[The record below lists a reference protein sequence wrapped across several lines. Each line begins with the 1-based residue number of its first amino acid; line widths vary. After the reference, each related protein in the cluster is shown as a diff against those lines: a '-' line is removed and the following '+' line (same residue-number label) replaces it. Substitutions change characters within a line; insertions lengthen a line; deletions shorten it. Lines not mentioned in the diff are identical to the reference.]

1 MKYVII
7 ENNECIFIDDNLNRL
22 KDTLEFLPQYSEK
35 DIISI
40 DETKLEMAYNG
51 KCYIKGFAPKQ
62 PVEEKQEQVR
72 EVRNSYLIQ
81 YVDPY
86 QLILRWEALSED
98 QKIDIINYRQY
109 LLDYTKEENWWE
121 QNPLTLDE
129 WKEQNK

>member
-1 MKYVII
+1 MLKYAKII
-7 ENNECIFIDDNLNRL
+7 NE
-22 KDTLEFLPQYSEK
+22 
-35 DIISI
+35 
-40 DETKLEMAYNG
+40 ETKQCEVGIGTNTEFYKSIGMAEMDVEQAYNG
-51 KCYIKGFAPKQ
+51 KWYIRGYEPQQ

-81 YVDPY
+81 YVDSY
-86 QLILRWEALSED
+86 QLILRWESLSED

>member
-1 MKYVII
+1 MLKYAKII
-7 ENNECIFIDDNLNRL
+7 NE
-22 KDTLEFLPQYSEK
+22 DTKQCEVGIGTNTEFY
-35 DIISI
+35 ISI
-40 DETKLEMAYNG
+40 GMTEMEVVQAYNG
-51 KCYIKGFAPKQ
+51 KWYIKGFEPQQ

-121 QNPLTLDE
+121 QNPLTFDE

>member
-7 ENNECIFIDDNLNRL
+7 ENNECIFVDDKLNRL
-22 KDTLEFLPQYSEK
+22 KDTLEFLPQYSEE

-40 DETKLEMAYNG
+40 DETELEMAFNG
-51 KCYIKGFAPKQ
+51 KWYIKGYAPQQ
-62 PVEEKQEQVR
+62 PIEEKQEQVR
-72 EVRNSYLIQ
+72 EVRNSYLVE

-109 LLDYTKEENWWE
+109 LLDYTKEENWYE
-121 QNPLTLDE
+121 QNPLTLAE

>member
-1 MKYVII
+1 MLKYAKII
-7 ENNECIFIDDNLNRL
+7 NE
-22 KDTLEFLPQYSEK
+22 
-35 DIISI
+35 
-40 DETKLEMAYNG
+40 ETKQCEVGIGTNVEFYKSIGMTEMEVVQAYNG
-51 KCYIKGFAPKQ
+51 KWYIKGFEPQQ
-62 PVEEKQEQVR
+62 PVEEKQEQIR

-109 LLDYTKEENWWE
+109 LLDYTKEEKWWE

-129 WKEQNK
+129 WKEHNK

>member
-1 MKYVII
+1 MLKYAKII
-7 ENNECIFIDDNLNRL
+7 NEQTKQCDVGLGTNVKFY
-22 KDTLEFLPQYSEK
+22 K
-35 DIISI
+35 SI
-40 DETKLEMAYNG
+40 GMVEMDVEQAYNG
-51 KCYIKGFAPKQ
+51 LWYLKGYAPKQ

-129 WKEQNK
+129 WKEHNK